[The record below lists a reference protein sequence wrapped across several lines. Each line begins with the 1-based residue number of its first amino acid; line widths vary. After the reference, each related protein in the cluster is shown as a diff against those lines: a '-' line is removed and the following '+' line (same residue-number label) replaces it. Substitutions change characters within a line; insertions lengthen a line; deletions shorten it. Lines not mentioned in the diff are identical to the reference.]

1 MKRSTRISFL
11 VFTICAAILAFG
23 ALWYTRP
30 GSPSYIIDEAKQRQ
44 EVPLLEVQTPAT
56 RLAPPEINYDKL
68 ASTVSPKIKESLV
81 NDKAFIDLIVDANK
95 SVIRESVQ
103 EYTTSTLVP
112 AMEKKISSLVSDLST
127 SLRATLHEDLTTQV
141 DEKYQATLDS
151 IDINEYLPQLVDSL
165 TPVVVE
171 QVYAQI
177 EANKDQ
183 FIQKVEVSSPTVTT
197 EVAEKLYLEYRDQ
210 IIKDLVPIILDNVES
225 SIDLDS
231 LSKQVVTSPVV
242 SKTEE
247 PKVEEPVVQEP
258 VVQEPVVQE
267 PVVQEPVVVAPA
279 TPTIKET
286 KPVEAALPTEV
297 VPSVKES
304 VATPILEP
312 TTKEIATTEPAP
324 IIEDNDKVA
333 LNDNS
338 ISATIVAQVP
348 QAEPI
353 EEYTAPVSE
362 TESIAIPSFS
372 SRQVQ
377 TLTTEEYEERR
388 AQIRQ
393 DAIADALKK
402 LSE

>member
-68 ASTVSPKIKESLV
+68 ASAVSPKIKETLV
-81 NDKAFIDLIVDANK
+81 NDKAFINLIVDANK

-127 SLRATLHEDLTTQV
+127 SLRATLDEDLTTQV
-141 DEKYQATLDS
+141 DNKYQDTLDS
-151 IDINEYLPQLVDSL
+151 IDINSYLPQLVDSL

-183 FIQKVEVSSPTVTT
+183 FIQKVEVSSPSVTSD
-197 EVAEKLYLEYRDQ
+197 VAEKLYLEYRDQ
-210 IIKDLVPIILDNVES
+210 IITDLVPIILDNVES
-225 SIDLDS
+225 SINLDS
-231 LSKQVVTSPVV
+231 LSKQVASTPVV
-242 SKTEE
+242 SKVEE
-247 PKVEEPVVQEP
+247 PKIEEPVVEAPP
-258 VVQEPVVQE
+258 V
-267 PVVQEPVVVAPA
+267 
-279 TPTIKET
+279 PTIKET
-286 KPVEAALPTEV
+286 TPVEAALPTV
-297 VPSVKES
+297 VEPSVNED
-304 VATPILEP
+304 VAATAVMNSATKDIGTAEQTPVVEN
-312 TTKEIATTEPAP
+312 
-324 IIEDNDKVA
+324 NDKVD

-348 QAEPI
+348 QVEPV
-353 EEYTAPVSE
+353 EASKAPISE

-372 SRQVQ
+372 SKQVQ
-377 TLTTEEYEERR
+377 TLTAEEYEERR
-388 AQIRQ
+388 DQIRQ

-402 LSE
+402 LNE

>member
-81 NDKAFIDLIVDANK
+81 NDKAFINLIVDANK

-112 AMEKKISSLVSDLST
+112 AMEKKISSLVSDLSS

-141 DEKYQATLDS
+141 DEKYQAALDS
-151 IDINEYLPQLVDSL
+151 ININSYLPQLVDSL

-183 FIQKVEVSSPTVTT
+183 FIQKVEVASPSVTT
-197 EVAEKLYLEYRDQ
+197 EDAEKLYLEYRDQ
-210 IIKDLVPIILDNVES
+210 IINDLVPIILDNVEA

-231 LSKQVVTSPVV
+231 LSKQVVSTPVV

-247 PKVEEPVVQEP
+247 TKIEEAKVE
-258 VVQEPVVQE
+258 
-267 PVVQEPVVVAPA
+267 EPVVVAPA
-279 TPTIKET
+279 TPTIKEA
-286 KPVEAALPTEV
+286 KPVDVALPTEV
-297 VPSVKES
+297 VPSVKETAAAP
-304 VATPILEP
+304 VLEP
-312 TTKEIATTEPAP
+312 TTKEIATTEPTP
-324 IIEDNDKVA
+324 VIEDNDKVA

-348 QAEPI
+348 QAEPV
-353 EEYTAPVSE
+353 EEYKAPVSE

>member
-81 NDKAFIDLIVDANK
+81 NDKAFINLIVDANK

-112 AMEKKISSLVSDLST
+112 AMEKKISSLVSDLSS

-141 DEKYQATLDS
+141 DEKYQTALDS
-151 IDINEYLPQLVDSL
+151 IDINSYLPQLVDSL

-183 FIQKVEVSSPTVTT
+183 FIQRVEVASPSVTT
-197 EVAEKLYLEYRDQ
+197 EDAEKLYLEYRNQ
-210 IIKDLVPIILDNVES
+210 IINDLVPIILDNVEA

-231 LSKQVVTSPVV
+231 LSKQVASTAVV

-247 PKVEEPVVQEP
+247 PKVEEPVV
-258 VVQEPVVQE
+258 
-267 PVVQEPVVVAPA
+267 VAPA
-279 TPTIKET
+279 TPTIKEA
-286 KPVEAALPTEV
+286 KPVDVALPTEV
-297 VPSVKES
+297 VPSVKEP
-304 VATPILEP
+304 ATTPMLEP
-312 TTKEIATTEPAP
+312 TTKEIATTEPTP
-324 IIEDNDKVA
+324 IIEDNENVA

-348 QAEPI
+348 QVEPV
-353 EEYTAPVSE
+353 EEYKAPVSE

>member
-81 NDKAFIDLIVDANK
+81 NDKAFINLIVDANK

-112 AMEKKISSLVSDLST
+112 AMEKKISSLVSDLSS

-141 DEKYQATLDS
+141 DEKYQAALDS
-151 IDINEYLPQLVDSL
+151 ININSYLPQLVDSL

-183 FIQKVEVSSPTVTT
+183 FIQKVEVASPSVTT
-197 EVAEKLYLEYRDQ
+197 EDAEKLYLEYRDQ
-210 IIKDLVPIILDNVES
+210 IINDLVPIILDNVEA

-231 LSKQVVTSPVV
+231 LSKQVVSTPVV

-247 PKVEEPVVQEP
+247 TKIEEAKVE
-258 VVQEPVVQE
+258 
-267 PVVQEPVVVAPA
+267 EPVVVAPA
-279 TPTIKET
+279 TPTIKEA
-286 KPVEAALPTEV
+286 KPVDVSLPTEV
-297 VPSVKES
+297 VPSVKETAAAP
-304 VATPILEP
+304 VLEP
-312 TTKEIATTEPAP
+312 TTKEIATTEPTP
-324 IIEDNDKVA
+324 VIEDNDKVA

-348 QAEPI
+348 QAEPV
-353 EEYTAPVSE
+353 EEYKAPVSE

>member
-68 ASTVSPKIKESLV
+68 ATTVSPKIKESLV

-103 EYTTSTLVP
+103 EYTTSTIVP

-141 DEKYQATLDS
+141 DEKYQSTLDS
-151 IDINEYLPQLVDSL
+151 IDINDYLPQLVDSL

-171 QVYAQI
+171 QIYAQI

-210 IIKDLVPIILDNVES
+210 IINDLVPIILDNVES

-231 LSKQVVTSPVV
+231 LSKQVVTSPIV

-247 PKVEEPVVQEP
+247 PKVEEPI
-258 VVQEPVVQE
+258 
-267 PVVQEPVVVAPA
+267 VQEPVVVVPT
-279 TPTIKET
+279 TPIIKET
-286 KPVEAALPTEV
+286 KPVEAALPAEV
-297 VPSVKES
+297 VPSVKET

-312 TTKEIATTEPAP
+312 TTKEIATTEPTP
-324 IIEDNDKVA
+324 VIEDNDKVA

-348 QAEPI
+348 QAEPV

>member
-81 NDKAFIDLIVDANK
+81 NDKAFINLIVDANK

-112 AMEKKISSLVSDLST
+112 AMEKKISSLVSDLSS
-127 SLRATLHEDLTTQV
+127 SLRSTLHEDLTTQV
-141 DEKYQATLDS
+141 DEKYQTALDS
-151 IDINEYLPQLVDSL
+151 IDINSYLPQLVDSL

-183 FIQKVEVSSPTVTT
+183 FIQRVEVASPSVTT
-197 EVAEKLYLEYRDQ
+197 EDAEKLYLEYRNQ
-210 IIKDLVPIILDNVES
+210 IINDLVPIILDNVEA

-231 LSKQVVTSPVV
+231 LSKQVASTAVV

-247 PKVEEPVVQEP
+247 PKVEEPVV
-258 VVQEPVVQE
+258 
-267 PVVQEPVVVAPA
+267 VAPA
-279 TPTIKET
+279 TPTIKEA
-286 KPVEAALPTEV
+286 KPVDVALPTEV
-297 VPSVKES
+297 VPSVKET
-304 VATPILEP
+304 ATTPVLEP
-312 TTKEIATTEPAP
+312 TTKEIATTEPTP
-324 IIEDNDKVA
+324 IIEDNENVA

-348 QAEPI
+348 QVEPV
-353 EEYTAPVSE
+353 EEYKAPVSE

>member
-68 ASTVSPKIKESLV
+68 ASAVSPKIKETLV
-81 NDKAFIDLIVDANK
+81 NDKAFINLIVDANK

-127 SLRATLHEDLTTQV
+127 SLRATLDEDLTTQV
-141 DEKYQATLDS
+141 DNKYQDTLDS
-151 IDINEYLPQLVDSL
+151 IDINSYLPQLVDSL

-183 FIQKVEVSSPTVTT
+183 FIQKVEVSSPSVTSD
-197 EVAEKLYLEYRDQ
+197 VAEKLYLEYRDQ
-210 IIKDLVPIILDNVES
+210 IITDLVPIILDNVES
-225 SIDLDS
+225 SINLDS
-231 LSKQVVTSPVV
+231 LSKQVASTPVV
-242 SKTEE
+242 SKVEE
-247 PKVEEPVVQEP
+247 PKIEEPVVEAPP
-258 VVQEPVVQE
+258 V
-267 PVVQEPVVVAPA
+267 
-279 TPTIKET
+279 PTIKET
-286 KPVEAALPTEV
+286 TPVEAALPTV
-297 VPSVKES
+297 VEPSVNED
-304 VATPILEP
+304 VAATAVMNSATKDIGTAEQTPVVEN
-312 TTKEIATTEPAP
+312 
-324 IIEDNDKVA
+324 NDKVD

-348 QAEPI
+348 QVEPV
-353 EEYTAPVSE
+353 EASKAPISE
-362 TESIAIPSFS
+362 TASIAIPSFS
-372 SRQVQ
+372 SKQVQ
-377 TLTTEEYEERR
+377 TLTAEEYEERR
-388 AQIRQ
+388 DQIRQ

-402 LSE
+402 LNE

>member
-81 NDKAFIDLIVDANK
+81 NDKAFINLIVDANK

-112 AMEKKISSLVSDLST
+112 AMEKKISSLVSDLSS

-141 DEKYQATLDS
+141 DEKYQTALDS
-151 IDINEYLPQLVDSL
+151 IDINSYLPQLVDSL

-183 FIQKVEVSSPTVTT
+183 FIQRVEVASPSVTT
-197 EVAEKLYLEYRDQ
+197 EDAEKLYLEYRNQ
-210 IIKDLVPIILDNVES
+210 IINDLVPIILDNVEA

-231 LSKQVVTSPVV
+231 LSKQVASTAAV

-247 PKVEEPVVQEP
+247 PKVEEPVV
-258 VVQEPVVQE
+258 
-267 PVVQEPVVVAPA
+267 VAPA
-279 TPTIKET
+279 TPTIKEA
-286 KPVEAALPTEV
+286 KPVDVALPTEV
-297 VPSVKES
+297 VPSVKET
-304 VATPILEP
+304 ATTPVLEP
-312 TTKEIATTEPAP
+312 TTKEIATTEPTP
-324 IIEDNDKVA
+324 IIEDNENVA

-348 QAEPI
+348 QVEPV
-353 EEYTAPVSE
+353 EEYKAPVSE

>member
-68 ASTVSPKIKESLV
+68 ASAVSPKIKETLV
-81 NDKAFIDLIVDANK
+81 NDKAFINLIVDANK

-141 DEKYQATLDS
+141 DNKYQDTLDS
-151 IDINEYLPQLVDSL
+151 IDINSYLPQLVDSL

-183 FIQKVEVSSPTVTT
+183 FIQKVEVSSPSVTSD
-197 EVAEKLYLEYRDQ
+197 VAEKLYLEYRDQ
-210 IIKDLVPIILDNVES
+210 IITDLVPIILDNVES
-225 SIDLDS
+225 SINLDS
-231 LSKQVVTSPVV
+231 LSKQVASTPVV
-242 SKTEE
+242 SKVEE
-247 PKVEEPVVQEP
+247 PKIEEPVVEAPP
-258 VVQEPVVQE
+258 V
-267 PVVQEPVVVAPA
+267 
-279 TPTIKET
+279 PTIKET
-286 KPVEAALPTEV
+286 TPVEAALPTV
-297 VPSVKES
+297 VEPSVNED
-304 VATPILEP
+304 VAATAVMNSATKDIGTAEQTPVVEN
-312 TTKEIATTEPAP
+312 
-324 IIEDNDKVA
+324 NDKVD

-348 QAEPI
+348 QVEPV
-353 EEYTAPVSE
+353 EASKAPISE
-362 TESIAIPSFS
+362 TASIAIPSFS
-372 SRQVQ
+372 SKQVQ
-377 TLTTEEYEERR
+377 TLTAEEYEERR
-388 AQIRQ
+388 DQIRQ

-402 LSE
+402 LNE

>member
-1 MKRSTRISFL
+1 P
-11 VFTICAAILAFG
+11 V
-23 ALWYTRP
+23 
-30 GSPSYIIDEAKQRQ
+30 
-44 EVPLLEVQTPAT
+44 
-56 RLAPPEINYDKL
+56 
-68 ASTVSPKIKESLV
+68 
-81 NDKAFIDLIVDANK
+81 
-95 SVIRESVQ
+95 VQ
-103 EYTTSTLVP
+103 E
-112 AMEKKISSLVSDLST
+112 
-127 SLRATLHEDLTTQV
+127 
-141 DEKYQATLDS
+141 
-151 IDINEYLPQLVDSL
+151 
-165 TPVVVE
+165 PVV
-171 QVYAQI
+171 Q
-177 EANKDQ
+177 
-183 FIQKVEVSSPTVTT
+183 
-197 EVAEKLYLEYRDQ
+197 
-210 IIKDLVPIILDNVES
+210 
-225 SIDLDS
+225 
-231 LSKQVVTSPVV
+231 
-242 SKTEE
+242 
-247 PKVEEPVVQEP
+247 EPVVQEP

-267 PVVQEPVVVAPA
+267 PVVQEPVVVAQA

-297 VPSVKES
+297 VPSVKET

>member
-68 ASTVSPKIKESLV
+68 ASAVSPKIKETLV
-81 NDKAFIDLIVDANK
+81 NDKAFINLIVDANK

-127 SLRATLHEDLTTQV
+127 SLRATLREDLTTQV
-141 DEKYQATLDS
+141 DNKYQDTLDS
-151 IDINEYLPQLVDSL
+151 IDINSYLPQLVDSL

-183 FIQKVEVSSPTVTT
+183 FIQKVEVSSPSVTSD
-197 EVAEKLYLEYRDQ
+197 VAEKLYLEYRDQ
-210 IIKDLVPIILDNVES
+210 IITDLVPIILDNVES
-225 SIDLDS
+225 SINLDS
-231 LSKQVVTSPVV
+231 LSKQVASTPVV
-242 SKTEE
+242 SKVEE
-247 PKVEEPVVQEP
+247 PKIEEPVVEAPP
-258 VVQEPVVQE
+258 V
-267 PVVQEPVVVAPA
+267 
-279 TPTIKET
+279 PTIKET
-286 KPVEAALPTEV
+286 TPVEAALPTV
-297 VPSVKES
+297 VEPSVNED
-304 VATPILEP
+304 VAATAVMNSATKDIGTAEQTPVVEN
-312 TTKEIATTEPAP
+312 
-324 IIEDNDKVA
+324 NDKVD

-348 QAEPI
+348 QVEPV
-353 EEYTAPVSE
+353 EASKAPISE

-372 SRQVQ
+372 SKQVQ
-377 TLTTEEYEERR
+377 TLTAEEYEERR
-388 AQIRQ
+388 DQIRQ

-402 LSE
+402 LNE

>member
-258 VVQEPVVQE
+258 VV
-267 PVVQEPVVVAPA
+267 VAPA

-297 VPSVKES
+297 VPSVKET

-348 QAEPI
+348 QAEPV

>member
-81 NDKAFIDLIVDANK
+81 NDKAFINLIVDANK

-112 AMEKKISSLVSDLST
+112 AMEKKISSLVSDLSS

-141 DEKYQATLDS
+141 DEKYQAALDS
-151 IDINEYLPQLVDSL
+151 ININSYLPQLVDSL

-183 FIQKVEVSSPTVTT
+183 FIQKVEVASPSVTT
-197 EVAEKLYLEYRDQ
+197 EDAEKLYLEYRDQ
-210 IIKDLVPIILDNVES
+210 IINDLVPIILDNVEA

-231 LSKQVVTSPVV
+231 LSKQVVSTPVV

-247 PKVEEPVVQEP
+247 TKIEEAKVEEPVV
-258 VVQEPVVQE
+258 
-267 PVVQEPVVVAPA
+267 VAPT
-279 TPTIKET
+279 TPTIKEA
-286 KPVEAALPTEV
+286 KPVDVALPTEV
-297 VPSVKES
+297 VPSVKETAAAP
-304 VATPILEP
+304 VLEP
-312 TTKEIATTEPAP
+312 TTKEIATTEPTP
-324 IIEDNDKVA
+324 IIEDNENVA
-333 LNDNS
+333 LNDSS

-348 QAEPI
+348 QVEPV
-353 EEYTAPVSE
+353 EEYKAPVSE